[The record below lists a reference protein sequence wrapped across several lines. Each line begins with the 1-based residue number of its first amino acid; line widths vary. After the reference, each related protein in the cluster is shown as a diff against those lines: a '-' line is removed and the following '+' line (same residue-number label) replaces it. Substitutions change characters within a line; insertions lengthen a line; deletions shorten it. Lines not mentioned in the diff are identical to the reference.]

1 MSGTLIQE
9 SFFENLEEEVTRP
22 RFMAFRSLRMNKIYV
37 FGVIRGRFMSFHL
50 PLDLDLRQ

>member
-22 RFMAFRSLRMNKIYV
+22 RFMAFRSLRMNKIFV

-50 PLDLDLRQ
+50 PVDLDLRQ